1 MSKKMLIEATHPE
14 ETRVVVLDESRL
26 EELDVETSTK
36 KQIKGNIYLAKVVRV
51 EPSLQAAFVEYG
63 GNRHG
68 FLAFN
73 EIHPD
78 YYQIPAADLEALKK
92 EMFSHV
98 ERDNDDDEEVVA
110 KQAKEDEDVETV
122 SEDNDDAM
130 YRPRRF
136 ALRKYRIQ
144 EVIHHGQKMLVQ
156 VTKEE
161 RGNKGAAVTTYL
173 SLAGRYSVLMPKNA
187 HSGGVSRKIA
197 NVVDRKRL
205 KKIVESLPV
214 LEGQSV
220 IIRTAGK
227 ERTKAEIKRDFEY
240 LNKTWETIVETTMQ
254 SIAPALIHEEAN
266 LIKRTLRDAMTD
278 DIEEILIEGEDS
290 YKNAKA
296 FLKLLMPKQIKK
308 IKEYK
313 KEIPLFQAYNIEKQM
328 EEMLQKTVHLKSG
341 GYLVIDQAEALVAI
355 DVNSGRA
362 TRERNIEETALKTN
376 LEAAE
381 EVARQLRLRDLAGL
395 IVIDFIDMDEPKNNY
410 AVERKM
416 KEALKKDR
424 ARIQMGHITGFGL
437 MELSRQRLRSSLLE
451 TGHHVCPM
459 CQGAGFVRS
468 GQSSS
473 MHVLH
478 VLEEAAQ
485 YHPNHI
491 ITITIPLQ
499 IALYVLNNKRE
510 ALGQIE
516 SRHGV
521 QISVDGD
528 ASLLSP
534 TDFRLEYKALPAKEK
549 GFFARTIDSLL
560 GKNTEAHAQEK
571 KEVKENKSS
580 VKAER
585 KAPEKKAKPVKE
597 EKKENKSSKKEKTEP
612 QKAKKKL
619 EEKVVPVLDG
629 QENFKVVH
637 QEAMIVYDEHA
648 TSIVPV
654 EDMPVVAVEPAK
666 TVVESVAK
674 PKKTRSKKET
684 QSKKKTTEQK
694 SSKKA
699 EKLQALKEKEAL
711 ENNEVSEPIILP
723 APQATQEVFVNA
735 SEDVAMSVAD
745 VTFENTQSKEIENN
759 LKQEDEV
766 IVSDVVVQ
774 AETSEA
780 PKTGW
785 WNKEN

>member
-1 MSKKMLIEATHPE
+1 MSKKMLIEATHAE
-14 ETRVVVLDESRL
+14 ETRVVVLDDARL

-92 EMFSHV
+92 EMQQEADAQNQS
-98 ERDNDDDEEVVA
+98 EEA
-110 KQAKEDEDVETV
+110 LMEKENKNKEDVETITE
-122 SEDNDDAM
+122 SDNDDSF

-136 ALRKYRIQ
+136 SMRKYRIQ

-161 RGNKGAAVTTYL
+161 RGNKGAAMTTYL

-187 HSGGVSRKIA
+187 NSGGVSRKIA
-197 NVVDRKRL
+197 NVADRKRL

-240 LNKTWETIVETTMQ
+240 LSKTWTEIVEKTMQ

-278 DIEEILIEGEDS
+278 DIEEIIIEGEDA

-296 FLKLLMPKQIKK
+296 FLKQLMPKQVKK
-308 IKEYK
+308 VKEYK
-313 KEIPLFQAYNIEKQM
+313 KEIPLFQAFDIEKQM
-328 EEMLQKTVHLKSG
+328 EEMLQKNVPLKSG

-376 LEAAE
+376 LEAAD
-381 EVARQLRLRDLAGL
+381 EVARQMRLRDLAGL
-395 IVIDFIDMDEPKNNY
+395 VVIDFIDMEEPKNNY
-410 AVERKM
+410 AVERRM

-424 ARIQMGHITGFGL
+424 ARVQMGKITGFGL
-437 MELSRQRLRSSLLE
+437 MEISRQRLRSSLLE

-459 CQGAGFVRS
+459 CHGAGFVRS
-468 GQSSS
+468 SQSCA

-478 VLEEAAQ
+478 ILEEAGQQ
-485 YHPNHI
+485 YKNHTI
-491 ITITIPLQ
+491 SITVPME

-510 ALGQIE
+510 SL
-516 SRHGV
+516 V
-521 QISVDGD
+521 QMEGRYDIVIKVNGD
-528 ASLLSP
+528 ASMLSP
-534 TDFRLEYKALPAKEK
+534 TDYRLEYKVLPQKEK
-549 GFFARTIDSLL
+549 KGFLARTIETLL
-560 GKNTEAHAQEK
+560 TATSRA
-571 KEVKENKSS
+571 ENPK
-580 VKAER
+580 
-585 KAPEKKAKPVKE
+585 KE
-597 EKKENKSSKKEKTEP
+597 EKKEEVSAKKNTLKKAKPEKKRIAKKEKARRNARADEKST
-612 QKAKKKL
+612 QASG
-619 EEKVVPVLDG
+619 EEK
-629 QENFKVVH
+629 FKVVH
-637 QEAMIVYDEHA
+637 QEAMVLYDSHA
-648 TSIVPV
+648 KSVVPQ
-654 EDMPVVAVEPAK
+654 ETNEVVATEPAK
-666 TVVESVAK
+666 TIVEAVAK
-674 PKKTRSKKET
+674 PKRARKKSVKDTKKEEPA
-684 QSKKKTTEQK
+684 SPSEVKEENLVDLPHPENPKK
-694 SSKKA
+694 
-699 EKLQALKEKEAL
+699 
-711 ENNEVSEPIILP
+711 
-723 APQATQEVFVNA
+723 
-735 SEDVAMSVAD
+735 
-745 VTFENTQSKEIENN
+745 
-759 LKQEDEV
+759 
-766 IVSDVVVQ
+766 
-774 AETSEA
+774 
-780 PKTGW
+780 GW
-785 WNKEN
+785 WNQ

>member
-14 ETRVVVLDESRL
+14 ETRVVVLDDARL

-78 YYQIPAADLEALKK
+78 YYQIPMEDLEKLKK
-92 EMFSHV
+92 EMQQ
-98 ERDNDDDEEVVA
+98 EADAQN
-110 KQAKEDEDVETV
+110 QAEDISENKNTKVREDVETV
-122 SEDNDDAM
+122 SESDNDDAF

-136 ALRKYRIQ
+136 SMRKYKIQ

-161 RGNKGAAVTTYL
+161 RGNKGAAMTTYL

-187 HSGGVSRKIA
+187 NSGGVSRKIA
-197 NVVDRKRL
+197 NVADRKRL

-227 ERTKAEIKRDFEY
+227 EKTKVEIKRDFDY
-240 LNKTWETIVETTMQ
+240 LNKTWADIVEKTMQ

-278 DIEEILIEGEDS
+278 DIEEIIIEGEEA

-296 FLKLLMPKQIKK
+296 FLKLLMPKQVKK

-313 KEIPLFQAYNIEKQM
+313 KDVPLFQAYDVEKQM
-328 EEMLQKTVHLKSG
+328 EEMLQKNVPLKSG

-381 EVARQLRLRDLAGL
+381 EVARQMRLRDLAGL
-395 IVIDFIDMDEPKNNY
+395 VVIDFIDMEEPKNNY

-424 ARIQMGHITGFGL
+424 ARIQMGRITGFGL

-459 CQGAGFVRS
+459 CQGTGFVRS
-468 GQSSS
+468 SQSCA

-478 VLEEAAQ
+478 ILEETGRE
-485 YHPNHI
+485 YKNHT
-491 ITITIPLQ
+491 ITITVPLE
-499 IALYVLNNKRE
+499 IALYVLNNKRSS
-510 ALGQIE
+510 LSQIE
-516 SRHGV
+516 SRYDV
-521 QISVDGD
+521 VIKVNGD
-528 ASLLSP
+528 ASMIAP
-534 TDFRLEYKALPAKEK
+534 TDYRLEYNQLPIKEKK
-549 GFFARTIDSLL
+549 GFFARTIESLL
-560 GKNTEAHAQEK
+560 PGSKSE
-571 KEVKENKSS
+571 EVVE
-580 VKAER
+580 
-585 KAPEKKAKPVKE
+585 PVQ
-597 EKKENKSSKKEKTEP
+597 P
-612 QKAKKKL
+612 KKKK
-619 EEKVVPVLDG
+619 EKVVPEVKKEPAPQPEKNKKSKRPAKVRPNKKG
-629 QENFKVVH
+629 KPATTGEENFKVVH
-637 QEAMIVYDEHA
+637 QEAMVLYDSHA
-648 TSIVPV
+648 NSLVVPPA
-654 EDMPVVAVEPAK
+654 EKSDVVAVEPAK
-666 TVVESVAK
+666 THVEAVAK
-674 PKKTRSKKET
+674 PKRGRKKGSGKAAA
-684 QSKKKTTEQK
+684 SKKKAKTEAVETIKTEKPAEVAEPQTE
-694 SSKKA
+694 SLPHVENPKK
-699 EKLQALKEKEAL
+699 
-711 ENNEVSEPIILP
+711 
-723 APQATQEVFVNA
+723 
-735 SEDVAMSVAD
+735 
-745 VTFENTQSKEIENN
+745 
-759 LKQEDEV
+759 
-766 IVSDVVVQ
+766 
-774 AETSEA
+774 
-780 PKTGW
+780 GW
-785 WNKEN
+785 WNN

>member
-1 MSKKMLIEATHPE
+1 MLIEATHPE
-14 ETRVVVLDESRL
+14 ETRVVVLDDARL

-68 FLAFN
+68 FLAFS

-92 EMFSHV
+92 ELEQVADRENDADEV
-98 ERDNDDDEEVVA
+98 EDKYSKNS
-110 KQAKEDEDVETV
+110 EDVETV

-130 YRPRRF
+130 YRPRRS
-136 ALRKYRIQ
+136 AMRKYRIQ

-161 RGNKGAAVTTYL
+161 RGNKGAAMTTYL
-173 SLAGRYSVLMPKNA
+173 SLAGRYSVLMPKNS

-197 NVVDRKRL
+197 NIVDRKRL

-240 LNKTWETIVETTMQ
+240 LNKTWEDIVEKTMQ

-266 LIKRTLRDAMTD
+266 LIKRTLRDALTD
-278 DIEEILIEGEDS
+278 DIEEILIEGEES

-296 FLKLLMPKQIKK
+296 FLKLLMPKQVKK
-308 IKEYK
+308 VKEYK
-313 KEIPLFQAYNIEKQM
+313 KEIPLFQAYDIEKQM
-328 EEMLQKTVHLKSG
+328 EEMLQKVVHLKSG

-381 EVARQLRLRDLAGL
+381 EVARQMRLRDLAGL
-395 IVIDFIDMDEPKNNY
+395 VVIDFIDMEEPKNNY

-424 ARIQMGHITGFGL
+424 ARIQMGRITGFGL

-468 GQSSS
+468 SQSSS

-478 VLEEAAQ
+478 ILEDAAQ
-485 YHPNHI
+485 QHQNNI
-491 ITITIPLQ
+491 ITITVPLK

-510 ALGQIE
+510 SLAQIE
-516 SRHGV
+516 ERHEV
-521 QISVDGD
+521 QIKVEGD
-528 ASLLSP
+528 ASMASP
-534 TDFRLEYKALPAKEK
+534 TDFRLEYKALPPKEK
-549 GFFARTIDSLL
+549 GFFARTIGSLL
-560 GKNTEAHAQEK
+560 SSSKTAEVVE
-571 KEVKENKSS
+571 KEVKEKLKTEEKKPKATEKKEGKKS
-580 VKAER
+580 ER
-585 KAPEKKAKPVKE
+585 LAKKTQKKPAKVRAKEDKKAK
-597 EKKENKSSKKEKTEP
+597 TE
-612 QKAKKKL
+612 
-619 EEKVVPVLDG
+619 
-629 QENFKVVH
+629 ENFKVVQ
-637 QEAMIVYDEHA
+637 QEAITVYDA
-648 TSIVPV
+648 RSTSIV
-654 EDMPVVAVEPAK
+654 AVEEAPNENQEKAEKK
-666 TVVESVAK
+666 TKAQRPKKKQQKKEIKTPEVIELPDETIELKPIDVVEE
-674 PKKTRSKKET
+674 KKSEVVEE
-684 QSKKKTTEQK
+684 KTTETLPQIPVV
-694 SSKKA
+694 S
-699 EKLQALKEKEAL
+699 ELPHL
-711 ENNEVSEPIILP
+711 EN
-723 APQATQEVFVNA
+723 
-735 SEDVAMSVAD
+735 
-745 VTFENTQSKEIENN
+745 
-759 LKQEDEV
+759 
-766 IVSDVVVQ
+766 
-774 AETSEA
+774 

-785 WNKEN
+785 WNK